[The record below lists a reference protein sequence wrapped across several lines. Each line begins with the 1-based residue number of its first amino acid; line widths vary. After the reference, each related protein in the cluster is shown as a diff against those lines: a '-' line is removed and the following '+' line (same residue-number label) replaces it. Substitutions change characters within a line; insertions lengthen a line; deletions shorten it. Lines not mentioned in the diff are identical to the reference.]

1 MPADESGGRRLV
13 GAAMAASALLIGL
26 AAALVHAQV
35 VPVEEGSR
43 ALIAGVLGL
52 TAALDGLVA
61 VYFLVSD
68 VS

>member
-1 MPADESGGRRLV
+1 MAADEGGSRRLV
-13 GAAMAASALLIGL
+13 GVAMAASALLIGL
-26 AAALVHAQV
+26 AAALIHGQV
-35 VPVEEGSR
+35 IPVEEGSR

-68 VS
+68 AS